1 MSYQI
6 YSDATADAC
15 PSMLEGL
22 PAAEIIPME
31 VMVGDQSYTYGPGG
45 DLTVERFYAEQRAG
59 KFATTSQINP
69 LVYRKAFEKAL
80 KNGQDVLYLCF
91 SSGLSGTIER
101 ARLCMRELAEEY
113 PERKLVCVDSL
124 CASVGEG
131 FLLCEALKK
140 QAEGMG
146 FEEMV
151 AWLEENRLH
160 VCHWFTVDT
169 FDHLRHGG
177 RVSGAVAMLGTALQ
191 IKPLLHVDETGHL
204 QVMGKPRGRRKAI
217 ETQLSLMRQGWTS
230 ERGRMVAVGHGDCPA
245 DAEMLKQAILQNFP
259 DADVHIAPI
268 GPIIGAHT
276 GPDMLAVIYWGDN
289 R

>member
-1 MSYQI
+1 MPSSAPASSPPPRRSI
-6 YSDATADAC
+6 RWCTA
-15 PSMLEGL
+15 
-22 PAAEIIPME
+22 
-31 VMVGDQSYTYGPGG
+31 
-45 DLTVERFYAEQRAG
+45 R
-59 KFATTSQINP
+59 P
-69 LVYRKAFEKAL
+69 LKRAL

-230 ERGRMVAVGHGDCPA
+230 ERGKMVAVGHGDCPA

-259 DADVHIAPI
+259 DADVHVAPI

>member
-6 YSDATADAC
+6 YSDATADTC
-15 PSMLEGL
+15 PSMREGL
-22 PAAEIIPME
+22 LTAEIIPME
-31 VMVGDQSYTYGPGG
+31 VMVGDRSYTYGPGG
-45 DLTVERFYAEQRAG
+45 DLTVEQFYAEQRAG

-177 RVSGAVAMLGTALQ
+177 RVSGAVAMLAQPCRSSRFCTL
-191 IKPLLHVDETGHL
+191 TT
-204 QVMGKPRGRRKAI
+204 RGICR
-217 ETQLSLMRQGWTS
+217 
-230 ERGRMVAVGHGDCPA
+230 
-245 DAEMLKQAILQNFP
+245 
-259 DADVHIAPI
+259 
-268 GPIIGAHT
+268 
-276 GPDMLAVIYWGDN
+276 
-289 R
+289 

>member
-1 MSYQI
+1 
-6 YSDATADAC
+6 
-15 PSMLEGL
+15 
-22 PAAEIIPME
+22 
-31 VMVGDQSYTYGPGG
+31 
-45 DLTVERFYAEQRAG
+45 
-59 KFATTSQINP
+59 
-69 LVYRKAFEKAL
+69 
-80 KNGQDVLYLCF
+80 
-91 SSGLSGTIER
+91 
-101 ARLCMRELAEEY
+101 MRELAEEY

-191 IKPLLHVDETGHL
+191 IKPLLHVDDTGHL
-204 QVMGKPRGRRKAI
+204 QVMGKPRGRHKAI